1 LRDNIRVVSDPFIG
15 SQSGRQN
22 LGVPGFSK
30 LAGAKPAPEPSAD
43 PAKSSAAAAPPRAGE
58 AGDGSKQRLTNFL
71 NKLETTWQ
79 LFNRGTRESDEGAL
93 PKGKTAYLDDSD
105 VPTPASLKELRA
117 RATKGSAQYQMA
129 KGPSLDSPGAKGG
142 PKESPLSDQNTG
154 KPGPKS
160 AKGAPDEASAKGAKP
175 GGFPSPSGAD
185 KSAALPRNPGSWQP
199 SGLSSS
205 RSFLATAT
213 MAGAQLRTSDAAGK
227 PGNPAQAEALARQPV
242 FSQGLA
248 QVNHRVTARQV
259 SGHMPVHSA
268 FLDEH
273 HEKSSGSASP
283 LRLFWS
289 GKPQAAAGSQNPFS
303 AMGRLKF
310 SQAGQQG
317 GQGQTLGSHLSLHS
331 SAALN
336 SARSD
341 IATRFA
347 GKAIHSLLKK
357 LYDEEDVEELD
368 EEEAVNGLG
377 LILRL
382 GGEFTYEH
390 STRVLD
396 LALELA
402 DEVGIKDKKT
412 RKEIRF
418 GAALCDIGEFDL
430 LLQSGDEAD
439 KKTKNLES
447 FLGGQDMLRA
457 GLLHDIGKVNIPAEI
472 LYKPGKLTPEEYE
485 LMKMHPIY
493 GEQIV
498 RPIASLRYL
507 CPTIRGHHERWDGKG
522 YPDGL
527 AGEVIPIAARII
539 SVADV
544 FDALSAERPYKR
556 GMEVDKVRGI
566 LSEGRGTHFDP
577 ALVDSFLA
585 IIDRRY
591 PDTDLEPEAA
601 QSCPG
606 VLENDCEPGETAAA
620 V

>member
-1 LRDNIRVVSDPFIG
+1 MDPG
-15 SQSGRQN
+15 
-22 LGVPGFSK
+22 
-30 LAGAKPAPEPSAD
+30 
-43 PAKSSAAAAPPRAGE
+43 
-58 AGDGSKQRLTNFL
+58 KQRLTHFL

-93 PKGKTAYLDDSD
+93 PKDKPAYLEDREL
-105 VPTPASLKELRA
+105 PTSASLKELRA
-117 RATKGSAQYQMA
+117 KVNSTAYQMS
-129 KGPSLDSPGAKGG
+129 KGQNASSG
-142 PKESPLSDQNTG
+142 PKESPLSDRTTSKPGPRSRSAQEEMSKAAAPKHSPATG
-154 KPGPKS
+154 KPEQ
-160 AKGAPDEASAKGAKP
+160 A
-175 GGFPSPSGAD
+175 
-185 KSAALPRNPGSWQP
+185 AALPRPNATAWQP
-199 SGLSSS
+199 AGLASS
-205 RSFLATAT
+205 RSFLATAK

-227 PGNPAQAEALARQPV
+227 PGTPAQAEALARQPV
-242 FSQGLA
+242 FSQSLA
-248 QVNHRVTARQV
+248 QVNQRVTSRQV
-259 SGHMPVHSA
+259 SSQIPIHNP

-273 HEKSSGSASP
+273 HEQESGSASP

-289 GKPQAAAGSQNPFS
+289 GNPKPASGTLPAGQA
-303 AMGRLKF
+303 RLKF
-310 SQAGQQG
+310 PARSEG
-317 GQGQTLGSHLSLHS
+317 GQSLGTHLSLHS
-331 SAALN
+331 AAIS
-336 SARSD
+336 SARAD

-347 GKAIHSLLKK
+347 GKSIHSLLKK

-402 DEVGIKDKKT
+402 DEVGIKDTAT
-412 RKEIRF
+412 RKEISY
-418 GAALCDIGEFDL
+418 GAVLCDIGEFDL
-430 LLQSGDEAD
+430 LLQSGDEPE
-439 KKTKNLES
+439 KKSRQLES

-485 LMKMHPIY
+485 LMKMHPIF

-527 AGEVIPIAARII
+527 IGEAIPIAARII
-539 SVADV
+539 AVADV

-556 GMEVDKVRGI
+556 GMEVDKVRRI
-566 LSEGRGTHFDP
+566 LAEGRGTHFDP
-577 ALVDSFLA
+577 TLVDSFLA

-591 PDTDLEPEAA
+591 PEDPDAA
-601 QSCPG
+601 
-606 VLENDCEPGETAAA
+606 
-620 V
+620 